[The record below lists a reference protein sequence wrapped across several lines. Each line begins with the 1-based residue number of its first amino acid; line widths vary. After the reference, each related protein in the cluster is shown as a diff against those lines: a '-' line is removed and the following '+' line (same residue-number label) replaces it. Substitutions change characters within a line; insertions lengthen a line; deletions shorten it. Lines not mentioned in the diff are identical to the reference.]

1 MAGGE
6 ECQWA
11 LARKRTLSGSALQV
25 GYLCLVEDGSER
37 RGARVSDEV
46 PLETASEGWDGDG
59 ERVGVSTDAVTQS
72 KYSTL
77 AQIRAPGGLLERLQ
91 NRVALEALGE
101 SG

>member
-11 LARKRTLSGSALQV
+11 LAWKRTLSGSALQV

-59 ERVGVSTDAVTQS
+59 ERVGVSTGADT
-72 KYSTL
+72 K
-77 AQIRAPGGLLERLQ
+77 QIL
-91 NRVALEALGE
+91 
-101 SG
+101 